1 MRKRQ
6 LGKTGLLVS
15 ELGLGTWGLSG
26 DAYGAVHP
34 IEVDRVI
41 DRAQSLGITLFDTS
55 DVYGSG
61 QMLRTLG
68 KRLSE
73 KTTQVAVKL
82 GTNVDGYPQKQFD
95 RDYIRMSFEISRE
108 RLNRQAI
115 DLLVL
120 HNPTAATFKDD
131 ALFALLADLRSSVQI
146 RAWGVSTGSKVVAER
161 AIERGTELLQMPY
174 NCFFFRDVKALVPT
188 LREKSVGLLAHSV
201 LSYGLLAGS
210 FTKER
215 EFYPPD
221 HRAERWNPD
230 EFEERIQQLDAL
242 RQVMGGPIPN
252 MRSVALRYVLSN
264 DRVTSAILGPRNIQQ
279 LDQLVRDAGRA
290 PPYIAPETMG
300 DFERAL
306 EAFGVTGE

>member
-6 LGKTGLLVS
+6 LGRSGLLVS
-15 ELGLGTWGLSG
+15 ELALGTWGLSG

-34 IEVDRVI
+34 VEVDRVI
-41 DRAQSLGITLFDTS
+41 ERAQALGIILYDTA
-55 DVYGSG
+55 DVYGAG

-68 KRLSE
+68 KRLAE
-73 KTTQVAVKL
+73 KTTRVAVRI

-95 RDYIRMSFEISRE
+95 RDYLRMSFELSRD
-108 RLNRQAI
+108 RLARESI
-115 DLLVL
+115 DLLGL
-120 HNPTAATFKDD
+120 HNPTLASFKDD
-131 ALFALLADLRSSVQI
+131 AVVELLADLEASAQI
-146 RAWGVSTGSKVVAER
+146 RAWGVSTGSKAVAEK
-161 AIERGTELLQMPY
+161 AIERGAKYVQMPY
-174 NCFFFRDVKALVPT
+174 NCMFFRDVKSLVPT
-188 LREKSVGLLAHSV
+188 LREKGVGLLAHSV

-230 EFEERIQQLDAL
+230 EFEERVTQLDAL
-242 RQVMGGPIPN
+242 RAVMGGPMPT
-252 MRSVALRYVLSN
+252 MRSVALRFVLSN
-264 DRVTSAILGPRNIQQ
+264 DRVTSAVLGPRNVHQ

-290 PPYIAPETMG
+290 PPYMAPEVMG

-306 EAFGVTGE
+306 EAYGVTGE

>member
-6 LGKTGLLVS
+6 LGRTGLLVS
-15 ELGLGTWGLSG
+15 ELSLGTWGLSG
-26 DAYGAVHP
+26 DAYGTVHP
-34 IEVDRVI
+34 VEVERVI
-41 DRAQSLGITLFDTS
+41 DRAQALGITLFDTA
-55 DVYGSG
+55 DVYGGG

-68 KRLSE
+68 KRLAE
-73 KTTQVAVKL
+73 KTTTVAVKV

-95 RDYIRMSFEISRE
+95 RDYIRMTFELSLE
-108 RLNRQAI
+108 RLKRQTI
-115 DLLVL
+115 DVLVL

-131 ALFALLADLRSSVQI
+131 ALFELLSELEASAQI

-161 AIERGTELLQMPY
+161 AIERGTKLLQMPY
-174 NCFFFRDVKALVPT
+174 NCFFYRDVKALVPT
-188 LREKSVGLLAHSV
+188 LRENGVGLLAHSV

-230 EFEERIQQLDAL
+230 EFEERITQLEAL
-242 RQVMGGPIPN
+242 RQVMGGPIPT
-252 MRSVALRYVLSN
+252 MRGVALRWVLAN
-264 DRVTSAILGPRNIQQ
+264 DRVTSAVLGPRNIQQ

-290 PPYIAPETMG
+290 PPYMAPETMG